1 MACLTACRKARA
13 WKRQLRGISFI
24 DSLCYDSTLPAVSW
38 LQVQRFQ
45 STNTSPLA
53 VAAVVAADVQ
63 PAASAPTTK
72 RSRPKHDKLDENELL
87 EAAKRIFDISL
98 GTEKD
103 LTGGEVERDGV
114 GYSSDSSQP
123 VISSEVMEE
132 HHELLAAMD
141 KRRERNPLM
150 AGEVSFF
157 FCILLYSPLLLGAI
171 LLIQFSSFLFF
182 FSLFCLLYLQTLE
195 SWFTKHKQDLQPF
208 LTFLHRQGADQTR
221 TVAELYTA
229 GYWGRTVML
238 PPTNNGKY
246 GKSTRETPIGL
257 ENEDIEVN
265 NNAQP
270 QLFEK
275 LFSEWT
281 DALEKEDVHL
291 TAADLLRLW
300 PRMLTRQPFK
310 LGTTLAVLRAA
321 LPEDGSADVQ
331 DLIKKAPR
339 ILGIAPLEMQ
349 KRLLKLHLATEG
361 ELQRMLVYDPMLLTH
376 SLDSIFSNLRLVREH
391 SRSAREFKSF
401 LYTSPLAI
409 GRPPKFLQ
417 KSASKV
423 RESLKKV
430 LPHSVEAVEVIK
442 AKPQLLLVRSAWL
455 GELWEAIEDAVQLM
469 NEWKEELKKLVDD
482 CAGMPARSKDGTTT
496 SSLSSLFERMGD
508 GTDDI
513 PSLPSPEWI
522 QKDMDPHSL
531 GVHLEQSK
539 PKINEIW
546 ELDDDAREESTE
558 NKDTVENEDDATFE
572 AVRKGHKAY
581 SALGEALWMRPWR
594 IQRLEYMAE
603 QAPEEAARV
612 SFVSAMAVTLE
623 QFEERFPEF
632 HDWVKSMQEE
642 S

>member
-13 WKRQLRGISFI
+13 WQRQVRAICSI
-24 DSLCYDSTLPAVSW
+24 NSLCYDITLPAVSW
-38 LQVQRFQ
+38 LQAQRFY
-45 STNTSPLA
+45 STDTSPLA
-53 VAAVVAADVQ
+53 TAAVSAADVHS
-63 PAASAPTTK
+63 AASAPSSK
-72 RSRPKHDKLDENELL
+72 RSRPKRVKLDENELL
-87 EAAKRIFDISL
+87 EAAKRIFDMSL

-103 LTGGEVERDGV
+103 LIDGEVEGDGA
-114 GYSSDSSQP
+114 GNSSDSSQP
-123 VISSEVMEE
+123 VISSELIEE
-132 HHELLAAMD
+132 HHDMLAAMD

-150 AGEVSFF
+150 AGE
-157 FCILLYSPLLLGAI
+157 
-171 LLIQFSSFLFF
+171 
-182 FSLFCLLYLQTLE
+182 TLE
-195 SWFTKHKQDLQPF
+195 SWFTKHRQDLQPF
-208 LTFLHRQGADQTR
+208 LTFLHRHGADQTR

-238 PPTNNGKY
+238 PPTHNGKDDT
-246 GKSTRETPIGL
+246 STKKAPIGL
-257 ENEDIEVN
+257 KNEDSDVN

-275 LFSEWT
+275 LFSEWA

-291 TAADLLRLW
+291 TAADLLQRW

-331 DLIKKAPR
+331 DLIEKAPR

-361 ELQRMLVYDPMLLTH
+361 EIQRMLVYNPLLLTH
-376 SLDSIFSNLRLVREH
+376 SLDNIFSNLRLVREH

-409 GRPPKFLQ
+409 GRPPRILQ
-417 KSASKV
+417 KSASIV
-423 RESLKKV
+423 RASLEKV
-430 LPHSVEAVEVIK
+430 LPHGVDAVEVIK
-442 AKPQLLLVRSAWL
+442 AKPQLLLVKSAWL
-455 GELWEAIEDAVQLM
+455 VQRWESIEDAVQLM
-469 NEWKEELKKLVDD
+469 DEWKEEFRNLVKD
-482 CAGMPARSKDGTTT
+482 CADMPSSTNDSTT
-496 SSLSSLFERMGD
+496 SFSSTLSSLFERMGD

-513 PSLPSPEWI
+513 PSPSPPEWI
-522 QKDMDPHSL
+522 HKDMDPHSL
-531 GVHLEQSK
+531 GVHSEKSR
-539 PKINEIW
+539 PKMKEIW
-546 ELDDDAREESTE
+546 ELDEDTREESAD
-558 NKDTVENEDDATFE
+558 NHDTVENEEGATIE
-572 AVRKGHKAY
+572 AVRKGRKAY

-632 HDWVKSMQEE
+632 YDWVKGKQEE
-642 S
+642 SDYYQQREGKKHYGLF